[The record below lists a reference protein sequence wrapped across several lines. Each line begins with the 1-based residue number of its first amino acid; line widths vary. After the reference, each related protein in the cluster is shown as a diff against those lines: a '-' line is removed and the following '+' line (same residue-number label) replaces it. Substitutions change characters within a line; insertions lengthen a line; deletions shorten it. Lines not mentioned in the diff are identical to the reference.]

1 MFYAQLGI
9 FVYDKTPDTK
19 APTGLEVFHRTV
31 GHTEYKQKCP
41 HNLSEVVGT
50 KKNNALADKKLITYK
65 PIQIFGQFSFSK

>member
-41 HNLSEVVGT
+41 ALEVFQGGT
-50 KKNNALADKKLITYK
+50 I
-65 PIQIFGQFSFSK
+65 IFY